1 MERLLP
7 YYERELSMLRESSQD
22 FGRKYPR
29 IAGELLGL
37 GEAGCDPHAR
47 MVIQAFALI
56 AARIE
61 KRLDDDYPKFTESL
75 LESIYPHYLRPFPSC
90 SIVCLSAGDEPGA
103 RAGSEKSVP
112 RGTILRSA
120 PVRGVRCQF
129 QTTSV
134 VTPVAISLDRV
145 QFLSF
150 IDAPPAIRLPAGAS
164 AEIGVTM
171 SIRSLEELRKPGCS
185 TVRIYLDGEP
195 SFCAALRDT
204 LFMRVCGAFVEV
216 AGTWRV
222 LERPPIRSVGF
233 AGDEALI
240 PFPARSHVAYRLLT
254 EYFVFPEKF
263 NFIDIDMSELIA
275 LLPDDCR
282 AFTLRLAV
290 KNAAADSSV
299 ARTLSSLSAK
309 NFVLQ
314 CAPVINLFRK
324 SGVPVQIDRKKPDY
338 PLLADGPHP
347 AAYEIHSIESAHL
360 LKERAKADGLAELKP
375 FYGRH
380 HGQGEDHHARYWI
393 TCRDGSTERRAP
405 GHEMRIALVDSELDT
420 LAIDPQTLT
429 VELLCSNRD
438 LPAALSHGAGDGD
451 LSVGHG
457 GATAMARMLRK
468 PSPSYRFASGNGTH
482 WRLISHLSL
491 NHRSLT
497 EVGLEEF
504 RQMLTLYDLPRSAV
518 TQRQIQGVCGLRYK
532 VVMGWVP
539 GEPCS
544 ALMPGIEIRLTL
556 DEDAF
561 VGGGVHLF
569 AEVID
574 HFFGLYCQINVFS
587 QLLVL
592 SKKTGEELLR
602 CPPRTVMTTLA

>member
-1 MERLLP
+1 MDSILP
-7 YYERELSMLRESSQD
+7 YFENELSMFRESSQE

-29 IAGELLGL
+29 IAGDLLGW
-37 GEAGCDPHAR
+37 GETGCDPHTR
-47 MVIQAFALI
+47 MLVQSFALM

-90 SIVCLSAGDEPGA
+90 SIVCLKACGVLAGG
-103 RAGSEKSVP
+103 AGSDKPIP
-112 RGTILRSA
+112 RGTTLRSA

-129 QTTSV
+129 QTTSAV
-134 VTPVAISLDRV
+134 APVAISLDRV
-145 QFLSF
+145 QFSSF
-150 IDAPPAIRLPAGAS
+150 IGAPPAIRLPARAG
-164 AEIGVTM
+164 AEICVAM
-171 SIRSLEELRKPGCS
+171 SVNSLEELRKPGCS

-216 AGTWRV
+216 EGTWLA
-222 LERPPIRSVGF
+222 LERLPIRSVGF
-233 AGDEALI
+233 AEDEALI

-263 NFIDIDMSELIA
+263 NFIDIDLSELLA
-275 LLPDDCR
+275 LLPASCR
-282 AFTLRLAV
+282 AFSLRLAV

-299 ARTLSSLSAK
+299 ARALSTLSAK

-314 CAPVINLFRK
+314 CAPIINLFRK
-324 SGVPVQIDRKKPDY
+324 PGVPVQIDRKKPDY

-347 AAYEIHSIESAHL
+347 EAYEIHSLESAHL
-360 LKERAKADGLAELKP
+360 LKESAKADGLAELKP

-393 TCRDGSTERRAP
+393 TRRDGGMERRAP
-405 GHEMRIALVDSELDT
+405 GHELRIALVDSELDT

-438 LPAALSHGAGDGD
+438 LPTGLSHGAGDGD
-451 LSVGHG
+451 LSVGLG
-457 GATAMARMLRK
+457 SAAAMARMLRK
-468 PSPSYRFASGNGTH
+468 PSPSYRFASGDGAH

-491 NHRSLT
+491 NHRSLS

-518 TQRQIQGVCGLRYK
+518 TQRQIQGVCALRYK
-532 VVMGWVP
+532 VIMAWVP
-539 GEPCS
+539 GETCS
-544 ALMPGIEIRLTL
+544 ALMPGIEIRLTI

-561 VGGGVHLF
+561 VGGGIHLF

-574 HFFGLYCQINVFS
+574 HFLGLYCQINVFS